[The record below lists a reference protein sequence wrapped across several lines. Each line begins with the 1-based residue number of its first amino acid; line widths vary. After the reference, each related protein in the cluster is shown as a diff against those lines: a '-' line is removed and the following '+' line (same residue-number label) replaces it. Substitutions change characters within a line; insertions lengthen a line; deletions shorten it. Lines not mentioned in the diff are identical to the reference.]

1 MTISSAT
8 WTRHRPEPRRI
19 SIAARHSLA
28 LAIASVISYLVT
40 TRGLSRVH
48 SLSPAD
54 DLLGGMW
61 AAIATVFVY
70 RETHRQSIG
79 AALSRTIATLLSFAL
94 CLVYLLLF
102 PFHPLGLAVLI
113 GLGAFGLMLVGRDDD
128 VVTAGI
134 TIAVVMVVAG
144 ISPHDAWEQP
154 ILRLVDTAIGIAV
167 GISASIIASRFTT
180 RLDRPR
186 GLVAHEENRSAPQST
201 RARDQQRLVRGV

>member
-1 MTISSAT
+1 MTISSPT
-8 WTRHRPEPRRI
+8 WARHRPEPRRI
-19 SIAARHSLA
+19 SAAARHSLA
-28 LAIASVISYLVT
+28 LAIAAVVSYLLT

-48 SLSPAD
+48 SLSLAD

-61 AAIATVFVY
+61 AAVATVFVY

-94 CLVYLLLF
+94 CLIYLLLF

-113 GLGAFGLMLVGRDDD
+113 GLGAFVLMAVGRNDD

-134 TIAVVMVVAG
+134 TIAVVLVVAG

-167 GISASIIASRFTT
+167 GITASVIAGRFAG
-180 RLDRPR
+180 RLDGPR
-186 GLVAHEENRSAPQST
+186 SLVAHGENPPTPQST
-201 RARDQQRLVRGV
+201 LVSSP